1 MMFTTKELWTGYHF
15 HSVDFFFFFFY
26 INTVIN
32 KEIVDLECQRVSG
45 EERKGTL
52 MKAEKD
58 EMRQQ

>member
-1 MMFTTKELWTGYHF
+1 MMFTTKEIWFGYQF
-15 HSVDFFFFFFY
+15 HSVDFFFFY

-32 KEIVDLECQRVSG
+32 KEIVDLECQRVSV